1 VERGGGIALQ
11 MVGITKAFPGVMAN
25 DNVHLEV
32 RQGEIH
38 ALLGENGAGKSTL
51 MKILYGLHHP
61 DSGEIYLE
69 GRRVDILSPRH
80 AVDLGIGMVHQHFML
95 VPNLTVLE
103 NVVLGL
109 RPTRP
114 PLLDVATARERFLR
128 IAEDYQIDIDPSAY
142 VWQLPVGAQQWL
154 EILKMLFREAKLLV
168 LDEPTAVL
176 APSQVTQLFR
186 ILHKF
191 TEEGRSVVFIS
202 HKLDEVQEVSD
213 RITVLRDGRVTGTVN
228 TTDVN
233 SSKLAHMMVGR
244 PVSLDR
250 RPREDTSPLKQ
261 PILRLAGV
269 SCENDRGL
277 PALKNLNLTVNAGE
291 IVGVAGVDGNGQRE
305 LAECV
310 AGLRKLTSGEVTVAE
325 RRVDDVVKDP
335 GLLGFIPEDRHAT
348 GLILDFTVAENLVL
362 KTFWRAPF
370 SRRGILDW
378 ATIRDHGASAI
389 LRFRI
394 KAPGPTTRARQLS
407 GGNQQKVVVAREVVE
422 KPSLLIAAQPTR
434 GLDIGAVEAVH
445 EILLKERNRGAGVLF
460 ISTELSEVMAVS
472 DRIIVMFKGEIMG
485 EVDAEAATVTRIGE
499 MMLGRRAETLAE
511 VG

>member
-1 VERGGGIALQ
+1 

-51 MKILYGLHHP
+51 MKILYGLHRP

-103 NVVLGL
+103 NVMLGL
-109 RPTRP
+109 HPTRP

-228 TTDVN
+228 TTDVD

-261 PILRLAGV
+261 PVLRLAGV

-310 AGLRKLTSGEVTVAE
+310 AGLRKLTSGEVAVAG
-325 RRVDDVVKDP
+325 RRIDDVVRNP

-362 KTFWRAPF
+362 KTFWRPPF
-370 SRRGILDW
+370 TRRGILDW

-389 LRFRI
+389 LRFGI

-445 EILLKERNRGAGVLF
+445 EILLNERNRGAGVLF

-485 EVDAEAATVTRIGE
+485 EVDAETATVTRIGE